1 MASLGQ
7 IFVLEKS
14 YSNHSFSLLAF
25 YPYFVYMNNI
35 FYGHDKCLHLSNTEL
50 LNSFSNN
57 LMYHNIILIASF
69 LLHIYFLQS
78 NSGCTVNYYIKYIYN
93 IYTRSLDLRVRPLA
107 PPPKRILLIV
117 RMWQQFKGSQEA
129 KSKKALNR
137 TSRIF
142 PNFQNQKESRKSD
155 NQKYALGGGD

>member
-107 PPPKRILLIV
+107 PPPKRILLSV
-117 RMWQQFKGSQEA
+117 RFSKTLDSENSGKLMRYSEA
-129 KSKKALNR
+129 ISL
-137 TSRIF
+137 IF
-142 PNFQNQKESRKSD
+142 AS
-155 NQKYALGGGD
+155 